1 MSRSM
6 FDKYGGFATISK
18 VVFAFY
24 EKAVDSDIVGPYFD
38 EIDMRAQVD
47 HQTKFISSLMG
58 GPASYSDEALQKVH
72 AGLSI
77 DGESFEEVSRL
88 LRETLVEFSLDSEDI
103 ETIMHE
109 IDSRRDIIVTRTGA

>member
-1 MSRSM
+1 MSRSL
-6 FDKYGGFATISK
+6 FDKYGGFAHVSK

-24 EKAVDSDIVGPYFD
+24 EKAVDSDIIGPYFD
-38 EIDMRAQVD
+38 DIDMRAQVD

-77 DGESFEEVSRL
+77 DRASFEEMSRL
-88 LRETLVEFSLDSEDI
+88 LRETLVEFDMAYEDI
-103 ETIMHE
+103 ESVMHE
-109 IDSRRDIIVTRTGA
+109 IDSRADIIVTRHTT